1 MNRLSRSALRD
12 SAGHRAIAI
21 FAFVD
26 AAQRRIDL
34 RDQLAL
40 AVARPQLDRPVGL
53 ARGTIGKIGF
63 AQRAVL
69 QMGQGRFG
77 FGEDRLLPGEQQ
89 IAEIFLLPLVHE
101 RLVVAGNI
109 IRIEIGLGFAESVG
123 TYFGNIGR
131 HEERPSPFLIAW
143 LAELG
148 EPRIAPGL

>member
-1 MNRLSRSALRD
+1 MVNTPQTWAARNAARL
-12 SAGHRAIAI
+12 AIYLLLAI
-21 FAFVD
+21 V
-26 AAQRRIDL
+26 L
-34 RDQLAL
+34 
-40 AVARPQLDRPVGL
+40 VA
-53 ARGTIGKIGF
+53 
-63 AQRAVL
+63 AVL
-69 QMGQGRFG
+69 QVRQRRFG
-77 FGEDRLLPGEQQ
+77 FGEDRFLPCEQQ
-89 IAEIFLLPLVHE
+89 VAEIFLLPLVHE